1 MKLIKTILPVLIV
14 TGTLTLSYSQT
25 AVKSKQTPVVDKILE
40 MQDNKNDFNNVAD
53 IINYMD
59 EVYGGL
65 YDSIEQGGK
74 ITIYFG
80 PAHGKDHTERWRGIT
95 TERIGTTG
103 LPEEYYSMLYSRK
116 LYKLFK
122 TNPYLNIVASDEYKE
137 VLEGKSDSYH
147 YMKFKDV
154 MSNAKDAGAFMV
166 IEMHM
171 NNVSI
176 FSKADGLVNMPGI
189 HMARDSQGRK
199 LLINITGTYS
209 GFLTLY
215 NKFDAGGFSRQYALN
230 IRDNLVSKG
239 YKANGWEYG
248 AVADDRFTYYVLFP
262 VSVIY
267 ECGFISHPEEE
278 QKLLNEEYMDGMVAS
293 QYEMLL
299 KTFNDT
305 YGIDISKKEF
315 SGKKK
320 NFKNNIELL
329 KLARLTVYFIKNG
342 DTKSANAAMKAMNS
356 LYLNPQTKDS
366 IEYYNSIMN
375 RINQAEQHYA
385 NGVKYRNKKQFNKAR
400 RAFILGRST
409 LNNNDIYSAYR
420 NKLTMA
426 IHGNK
431 SSRGASDSTPTENT
445 ISADNTIAAKNT
457 TKTANTAISVKSSPI
472 TKPFIMTL
480 RDEKNIE
487 SAVMEALSPD
497 LRSLKIITDS
507 MKDYKSVSFTKEKT
521 YSAKKKKYITTTK
534 KIVKDFDFRS
544 GIYVAHLNK
553 DMKVIKV
560 EKVSSVYLDSNKY
573 QSHQYLKNSYFTQ
586 VEMEKEI

>member
-1 MKLIKTILPVLIV
+1 MVVNSMKLIKTILPVLIV

-25 AVKSKQTPVVDKILE
+25 AVKNKQTPVVDKILE

-103 LPEEYYSMLYSRK
+103 LPEEYYSMQYSRK

-122 TNPYLNIVASDEYKE
+122 ANPYLNIVASDEYKK

-230 IRDNLVSKG
+230 IRDSLVSKG

-299 KTFNDT
+299 KTFNDL

-329 KLARLTVYFIKNG
+329 KLARLTVYFIKSG

-356 LYLNPQTKDS
+356 LYLDPQTKDS
-366 IEYYNSIMN
+366 INYYNSIMN

-400 RAFILGRST
+400 RSFILGRST
-409 LNNNDIYSAYR
+409 LNNNDIYSEYR
-420 NKLTMA
+420 NKFTMA

-431 SSRGASDSTPTENT
+431 SSRGASDSTPQTAVIQNT
-445 ISADNTIAAKNT
+445 KS
-457 TKTANTAISVKSSPI
+457 ANTAIAVKSSPI

-480 RDEKNIE
+480 RDDKNIE
-487 SAVMEALSPD
+487 SAIMEALSPD

-521 YSAKKKKYITTTK
+521 YSAKKKRYITTNK
-534 KIVKDFDFRS
+534 KIVRDFDFRS
-544 GIYVAHLNK
+544 GIYVAHLSK
-553 DMKVIKV
+553 DMKVVKV
-560 EKVSSVYLDSNKY
+560 ERVSSVYLDSNKY
-573 QSHQYLKNSYFTQ
+573 QNDQYLKNSYFTQ
-586 VEMEKEI
+586 IEMEKEI